1 MFLVSMRSM
10 SFPFPSFL
18 PFFLPVILLL
28 LSCVYVKPT
37 NTSAGF
43 RTHSDSTHQ
52 LETIH
57 TVVLLTDYIDGA
69 LLKRAIRQSLSPDVK
84 IVGGTLSSSDLAAE
98 GTAKLAL
105 RRLESWEEVRR
116 TERVREFLGSV
127 KSEGYEEW

>member
-1 MFLVSMRSM
+1 M
-10 SFPFPSFL
+10 SN
-18 PFFLPVILLL
+18 LLTPPQDFAL
-28 LSCVYVKPT
+28 TPT
-37 NTSAGF
+37 QHTNF
-43 RTHSDSTHQ
+43 
-52 LETIH
+52 ETIH